1 MAKEFKKTIEFKR
14 KMTKIEVLISEPL
27 NQVISD
33 DMEIS
38 GRTKSEII
46 RSVLSSAYHIELGRL
61 RRK

>member
-1 MAKEFKKTIEFKR
+1 MKNKKV

-61 RRK
+61 RRKNG